1 MGKEIEAGESRET
14 WRTDSSR
21 SVDVQDVSADQVVEP
36 KKPWWHPIK
45 EPGSAAQ
52 IVISAVVAIAIG
64 LAVTSTVDSVPEAC
78 TEILGIPG
86 TTWLR
91 ALRAT
96 GKSQSIWATRL
107 FLSHEL
113 IIAAQ
118 SCLLS
123 SPPSSSQFNH
133 FVTWAAATVLSLRS
147 GHWVTISSLP
157 LLLLFSPS

>member
-1 MGKEIEAGESRET
+1 MGKEIETGETRET

-21 SVDVQDVSADQVVEP
+21 SVDVQDVPATPVVEP
-36 KKPWWHPIK
+36 EKRWWHPIK

-78 TEILGIPG
+78 TEILAIPG

-96 GKSQSIWATRL
+96 GKSNFT
-107 FLSHEL
+107 
-113 IIAAQ
+113 
-118 SCLLS
+118 
-123 SPPSSSQFNH
+123 
-133 FVTWAAATVLSLRS
+133 
-147 GHWVTISSLP
+147 
-157 LLLLFSPS
+157 

>member
-1 MGKEIEAGESRET
+1 MGKEIETGETRET

-21 SVDVQDVSADQVVEP
+21 SVDVQDVPANPVVEP
-36 KKPWWHPIK
+36 EKRWWHPIK

-78 TEILGIPG
+78 TEILAIPG

-96 GKSQSIWATRL
+96 GESKFTQYLKL
-107 FLSHEL
+107 FLSL
-113 IIAAQ
+113 KLTVTAQ
-118 SCLLS
+118 SCL
-123 SPPSSSQFNH
+123 
-133 FVTWAAATVLSLRS
+133 
-147 GHWVTISSLP
+147 
-157 LLLLFSPS
+157 

>member
-1 MGKEIEAGESRET
+1 MGKEIEAGETRET

-21 SVDVQDVSADQVVEP
+21 SVDVQDISATPVVEP

-78 TEILGIPG
+78 TAILGIPG

-96 GKSQSIWATRL
+96 GKSQFVWATRPSR
-107 FLSHEL
+107 SHEL
-113 IIAAQ
+113 ITAVQ
-118 SCLLS
+118 SC
-123 SPPSSSQFNH
+123 P
-133 FVTWAAATVLSLRS
+133 
-147 GHWVTISSLP
+147 
-157 LLLLFSPS
+157 

>member
-1 MGKEIEAGESRET
+1 MQGLSLCPLDSFSTISLRFASIVPQTRTQEMSKEIETGETRET

-21 SVDVQDVSADQVVEP
+21 SVDVQDVPATPVVEP
-36 KKPWWHPIK
+36 EKRWWHPIK

-78 TEILGIPG
+78 TEILAIPG

-96 GKSQSIWATRL
+96 GKSNFT
-107 FLSHEL
+107 
-113 IIAAQ
+113 
-118 SCLLS
+118 
-123 SPPSSSQFNH
+123 
-133 FVTWAAATVLSLRS
+133 
-147 GHWVTISSLP
+147 
-157 LLLLFSPS
+157 

>member
-1 MGKEIEAGESRET
+1 MGKEIETGETRET

-21 SVDVQDVSADQVVEP
+21 SVDVQDIPGTAVAEP
-36 KKPWWHPIK
+36 KKSWWHPIK

-52 IVISAVVAIAIG
+52 IVISALVAIAIG

-96 GKSQSIWATRL
+96 GESKFALTARP
-107 FLSHEL
+107 FLAHEL
-113 IIAAQ
+113 ISTAQ
-118 SCLLS
+118 LCL
-123 SPPSSSQFNH
+123 
-133 FVTWAAATVLSLRS
+133 
-147 GHWVTISSLP
+147 
-157 LLLLFSPS
+157 